1 MGTVFFQLRVVA
13 IAMATGALGGR
24 ALGAG
29 PDDLQDNLS
38 VHARVVA
45 QCLLQAD
52 DLNFGVYSPAL
63 GTTAST
69 TISVQCTP
77 GVQGKIALDGGGS
90 GDPDNRAMTG
100 PERLNYQLYRE
111 AGRQT
116 VFANRRLNEM
126 VQIVGDGRWQRVPV
140 FGAVPQG
147 QNVRPGDYRDV
158 VTATVT
164 Y

>member
-1 MGTVFFQLRVVA
+1 MKHQMTALRIV
-13 IAMATGALGGR
+13 IATGALGG
-24 ALGAG
+24 AAHAADHDSM
-29 PDDLQDNLS
+29 DDLLS

-45 QCLLQAD
+45 QCVLLAD
-52 DLNFGVYSPAL
+52 DLNFGVYSSVQDS
-63 GTTAST
+63 TATT

-77 GVQGKIALDGGGS
+77 GVQGKISLDGGNV
-90 GDPDNRAMTG
+90 GDPDKRAMSG
-100 PERLNYQLYRE
+100 PGKLNYQLYRE

-126 VQIVGDGRWQRVPV
+126 VQIVGDGRWQRVSV
-140 FGAVPQG
+140 FGAVPKG
-147 QNVRPGDYRDV
+147 QTVPPGSYHDV